1 MASGDLRRPLV
12 DSSVILCLLFFPEC
26 TGKVKREI
34 CMPSQTP
41 GALITP
47 PVFISPLKRSTSRRA
62 RRSRRDKIHR
72 AARTRRPDVDAGRRV
87 RLRVINVRFSHVK
100 KTKQKTLHLCK
111 YGYKLCT
118 ENVHTPTQITQKL
131 KRIYSWH
138 ILCKRGHV
146 LNRRLCYANW
156 RLSNSFNSLL
166 K

>member
-34 CMPSQTP
+34 CMPPQTP

-72 AARTRRPDVDAGRRV
+72 AARTRRPDVDARRRV

-100 KTKQKTLHLCK
+100 KKKKNFAFVQIRIQIVHRKFSHPHANNTK
-111 YGYKLCT
+111 T
-118 ENVHTPTQITQKL
+118 EENLFLT
-131 KRIYSWH
+131 H
-138 ILCKRGHV
+138 IM
-146 LNRRLCYANW
+146 
-156 RLSNSFNSLL
+156 
-166 K
+166 